1 MGYSHGMY
9 VNPQTPQ
16 QEWDAALDLVRPL
29 VRRAAAEG
37 VIAGWNGY
45 GEPSI
50 DGDIRFNGRAEY
62 DGDCETFYLP
72 ASVEEARAE
81 ISKQPWDPWA
91 FFFCKMQR
99 KPYDRVVVG
108 CLATLA
114 AALGPAYIHVESD
127 GARDN

>member
-1 MGYSHGMY
+1 MGYTHSLY

-16 QEWDAALDLVRPL
+16 REWDKTLDLIRPL

-37 VIAGWNGY
+37 VIAGWNGH

-50 DGDIRFNGRAEY
+50 GGDIRFNGRADH

-72 ASVEEARAE
+72 ASMEAVRAE
-81 ISKQPWDPWA
+81 MPEHPWDPWV
-91 FFFCKMQR
+91 FFFCKTQH

-108 CLATLA
+108 CLAALA
-114 AALGPAYIHVESD
+114 VALGPAYIHVESD
-127 GARDN
+127 GAGDN